1 MCIRD
6 SFKALKTK
14 KESLLD
20 PDVMNALIDEVKDP
34 EFDKSKFQC
43 SERNKEL
50 FKYVFPKLSN
60 KLKTLCCNAKGTQNG
75 LEVVRLI
82 IREHDPTGENI
93 ATGLEQ
99 RFTNKLRQGKCKTLE
114 ASRNK
119 AKELEKAIIEFRE
132 RTGEP
137 LNDRLQSTVM
147 LGIVD
152 EETAIAMEAKETNSS
167 DFKTIKDFIETRY
180 INKLARKIDIG
191 EQPDKDLSMM
201 GAEGAVS
208 YTHLTLPTIYSV

>member
-1 MCIRD
+1 M
-6 SFKALKTK
+6 
-14 KESLLD
+14 
-20 PDVMNALIDEVKDP
+20 
-34 EFDKSKFQC
+34 
-43 SERNKEL
+43 
-50 FKYVFPKLSN
+50 FPKLSN
-60 KLKTLCCNAKGTQNG
+60 KLKTLCCNTKGTQNG

-137 LNDRLQSTVM
+137 LNERLQATVM
-147 LGIVD
+147 PGTMD
-152 EETAIAMEAKETNSS
+152 EETAIAADANGGQVH
-167 DFKTIKDFIETRY
+167 R
-180 INKLARKIDIG
+180 L
-191 EQPDKDLSMM
+191 
-201 GAEGAVS
+201 
-208 YTHLTLPTIYSV
+208 